1 MTLAQSFLGFTLLAA
16 VMAITPGLDTVLVLR
31 QALRGGRAVAFAAAA
46 GVGLGALA
54 WGVVAAAGVATVFMA
69 SQVAYTAL
77 RWAGVVFLLYL
88 SWSYLRSAWRGE
100 AGVVKADH
108 GGVDTA
114 AGAFV
119 KGLLTDL
126 LNPKMA
132 VFYLTV
138 LPLFLP
144 VGYPPLVSGVILA
157 GVHALVAMGW
167 FTLLIVAV
175 NRVRGYLVSR
185 RGVRVI
191 DGLAGLA
198 MFGFAVG
205 LGLER

>member
-1 MTLAQSFLGFTLLAA
+1 MTLAQSLFGFTLLAA

-54 WGVVAAAGVATVFMA
+54 WGVVAAAGVATLFVA

-77 RWAGVVFLLYL
+77 RWAGVLFLLYL

-100 AGVVKADH
+100 AGSLEADQ
-108 GGVDTA
+108 GSVDTA
-114 AGAFV
+114 AGAFA
-119 KGLLTDL
+119 KGLMTDL

-144 VGYPPLVSGVILA
+144 AGYAPLISGVMLA
-157 GVHALVAMGW
+157 GVHALVAMVW
-167 FTLLIVAV
+167 FTLLIFAV
-175 NRVRGYLVSR
+175 NRIRSHLVSR
-185 RGVRVI
+185 RAVRVI